1 LFFLLPRDRD
11 LSLVLT
17 SFFGFLLVLH
27 RKMLLEVLLLI
38 SRCPPF
44 VITNSLNF
52 NLLLLELGPSIF
64 LAVLPLRIKIR
75 TISFNR
81 IGNYFPVI
89 DFIRICTYPHIHVL
103 LELPKRREMSTS
115 WSLYT
120 TKSKQALSQLPKL
133 RNGKIL
139 REKGQVLLQH
149 VILLQEPEVV
159 QLGFSST
166 RYSPVRPWAA
176 PGDREH
182 KLIHPSEHRLFLVR
196 AHGSAPARNRERT
209 LQLIQRH
216 KHSLFL
222 NRARWSAPTKTR
234 ERALQVTHP
243 NKHRLFQVRVRGSAP
258 TRTQVGSLHFVHLGK
273 R

>member
-1 LFFLLPRDRD
+1 
-11 LSLVLT
+11 
-17 SFFGFLLVLH
+17 
-27 RKMLLEVLLLI
+27 
-38 SRCPPF
+38 
-44 VITNSLNF
+44 
-52 NLLLLELGPSIF
+52 
-64 LAVLPLRIKIR
+64 
-75 TISFNR
+75 
-81 IGNYFPVI
+81 
-89 DFIRICTYPHIHVL
+89 
-103 LELPKRREMSTS
+103 MSTS

-120 TKSKQALSQLPKL
+120 SKSKQALSQFPELFN
-133 RNGKIL
+133 RKII

-149 VILLQEPEVV
+149 VVLLQEPKVV

-166 RYSPVRPWAA
+166 RYSPVRPLAA
-176 PGDREH
+176 SGNREH
-182 KLIHPSEHRLFLVR
+182 KLIHPNEHRLFLAR
-196 AHGSAPARNRERT
+196 AQGSVTTRNRERT